1 MTIRRQIKEH
11 IRDSLK
17 GETRAGEHV
26 FIGQSGPSW
35 VEDLPVILIYTP
47 TESISRYNESRK
59 DYLKTLSVSI
69 ELIDKGD
76 SDDKLDQNLEELLD
90 KIVRKLELDETLGC
104 LVDSIEQA
112 GVEMQ
117 TESDGQSPSGAI
129 VCQWNVFYLE
139 DAIRGDDQC
148 LDDFQGADADWKIGH
163 NNEGHDG
170 VTDAVDEINPEQ
182 GES

>member
-1 MTIRRQIKEH
+1 MIRRRIKEH

-17 GETRAGEHV
+17 GHTRAGDHV

-35 VEDLPVILIYTP
+35 IEDLPVILIYSP

-59 DYLKTLSVSI
+59 DYLKTLSISI

-76 SDDKLDQNLEELLD
+76 DDDKLDYNLEELLD
-90 KIVRKLELDETLGC
+90 LVTKILERDETLGC

-117 TESDGQSPSGAI
+117 TEPDGASPTGAI
-129 VCQWNVFYLE
+129 VSQWNVFYLE
-139 DAIRGDDQC
+139 DAIRDPEC
-148 LDDFQGADADWKIGH
+148 LDEFQGADVKYKVGH
-163 NNEGHDG
+163 HGEGQDD
-170 VTDAVDEINPEQ
+170 VVDAEDTIDV
-182 GES
+182 ES